1 MTKYNQLT
9 QAEHMYIYDKKSL
22 AEIGIQLG
30 LSRRILFYW
39 KKEYKWDEKR
49 FEVEHTKYRF
59 SEELSDFARKM
70 MQKISTDIDK
80 NQKTPPPEIYS
91 LINILKNIPLVNQY
105 TESLQPEEKQEKKG
119 LTPDIVRQIE
129 REILGM
135 NDYCIS
141 SERIPA
147 LINADG
153 VIVNSF
159 TFKSFF

>member
-9 QAEHMYIYDKKSL
+9 QAEHLYIYDKKSL
-22 AEIGIQLG
+22 AEIGMQLG

-49 FEVEHTKYRF
+49 LEVEHTKYHF
-59 SEELSDFARKM
+59 SNELIDFARKM
-70 MQKISTDIDK
+70 MNKISTDIDN

-91 LINILKNIPLVNQY
+91 LINILKNIPLVKQY
-105 TESLQPEEKQEKKG
+105 TDSLQPEQKQEKKG

-135 NDYCIS
+135 
-141 SERIPA
+141 E
-147 LINADG
+147 
-153 VIVNSF
+153 
-159 TFKSFF
+159 

>member
-1 MTKYNQLT
+1 MTKYNQQT

-22 AEIGIQLG
+22 AEIGMQLG

-49 FEVEHTKYRF
+49 FDVEHTKYRF
-59 SEELSDFARKM
+59 SDELLDFARKM

-135 NDYCIS
+135 
-141 SERIPA
+141 E
-147 LINADG
+147 
-153 VIVNSF
+153 
-159 TFKSFF
+159 

>member
-22 AEIGIQLG
+22 AEIGIELG

-59 SEELSDFARKM
+59 GEELLDFARKM
-70 MQKISTDIDK
+70 MNKISTDIDN

-91 LINILKNIPLVNQY
+91 LINILKNIPLVKQY
-105 TESLQPEEKQEKKG
+105 IDSLQPEQTQKQSPTG
-119 LTPDIVRQIE
+119 CLSPDIVRQIE

-135 NDYCIS
+135 
-141 SERIPA
+141 E
-147 LINADG
+147 
-153 VIVNSF
+153 
-159 TFKSFF
+159 

>member
-9 QAEHMYIYDKKSL
+9 QAEHRYIYDKKSL
-22 AEIGIQLG
+22 AEIGMELG

-59 SEELSDFARKM
+59 SEELLDFARKM

-91 LINILKNIPLVNQY
+91 LINILKEIPIVKQY
-105 TESLQPEEKQEKKG
+105 TDTLQQEQTHKKEQKG
-119 LTPDIVRQIE
+119 LTPEFIRQIE

-135 NDYCIS
+135 
-141 SERIPA
+141 E
-147 LINADG
+147 
-153 VIVNSF
+153 
-159 TFKSFF
+159 

>member
-1 MTKYNQLT
+1 MTKFNQLT

-22 AEIGIQLG
+22 AEIGMELG

-39 KKEYKWDEKR
+39 KKEYKWNEKR

-59 SEELSDFARKM
+59 SEELLDFARKM

-91 LINILKNIPLVNQY
+91 LINILKEIPLVKQY
-105 TESLQPEEKQEKKG
+105 TDSLQQEQTPKQKPTG
-119 LTPDIVRQIE
+119 SLSPDIIRQIE

-135 NDYCIS
+135 
-141 SERIPA
+141 E
-147 LINADG
+147 
-153 VIVNSF
+153 
-159 TFKSFF
+159 

>member
-9 QAEHMYIYDKKSL
+9 QAEHRYIYDKKSL
-22 AEIGIQLG
+22 AEIGMELG

-59 SEELSDFARKM
+59 IEELLDFARKM

-91 LINILKNIPLVNQY
+91 LINILKEIPIVKQY
-105 TESLQPEEKQEKKG
+105 TDTLQQEQTHKKEQKG
-119 LTPDIVRQIE
+119 LTPEFIRQIE

-135 NDYCIS
+135 
-141 SERIPA
+141 E
-147 LINADG
+147 
-153 VIVNSF
+153 
-159 TFKSFF
+159 

>member
-9 QAEHMYIYDKKSL
+9 QAEHMYIYNKKSL
-22 AEIGIQLG
+22 AEIGMQLG

-49 FEVEHTKYRF
+49 FDVEHTKYRF
-59 SEELSDFARKM
+59 SEELLDFARKM

-91 LINILKNIPLVNQY
+91 LINILKNIPLVKQY
-105 TESLQPEEKQEKKG
+105 TDSLQQEQTPKQKLTG
-119 LTPDIVRQIE
+119 CLTPDIVRQIE

-135 NDYCIS
+135 ES
-141 SERIPA
+141 S
-147 LINADG
+147 
-153 VIVNSF
+153 F
-159 TFKSFF
+159 